1 MLTREAKDLKVTW
14 SWGLKGGLVF
24 SSFKKRGTSFS
35 KKAPL
40 FEFTMS
46 DWSPVDGFT
55 MCDWSPVDVP
65 NQGGRGKCP
74 SRLAGALVSHHQ
86 EQIEEKEG
94 KSSVSQRIGCKNA
107 LVHYNKLHWFAFD
120 YMGCIELCDRAVVSI
135 FCQPPFHKVG
145 QIYHSLVH
153 VCCCSFVIIF
163 DDGDDFI
170 LVACNDDDDLT
181 MTVSPGL

>member
-40 FEFTMS
+40 FEFTMG
-46 DWSPVDGFT
+46 DWSPVDSFT

-120 YMGCIELCDRAVVSI
+120 YMGCIELCELWQSSC
-135 FCQPPFHKVG
+135 FHFLPTPFSQGGPNLPFTRSCLLLQLCHHIWWWWWFYTG
-145 QIYHSLVH
+145 CMQWW
-153 VCCCSFVIIF
+153 
-163 DDGDDFI
+163 
-170 LVACNDDDDLT
+170 
-181 MTVSPGL
+181 